1 MQTETSDPNNP
12 IYIPGQWPALEIP
25 WEYIKIE
32 YKEKVGDLTWYG
44 LGTENC
50 EEKHEIYTDM
60 IEKVEYI
67 YIVYYTNIKVDYQM
81 MDLPEVQVM
90 EEECV
95 QRMNDH

>member
-1 MQTETSDPNNP
+1 
-12 IYIPGQWPALEIP
+12 
-25 WEYIKIE
+25 
-32 YKEKVGDLTWYG
+32 
-44 LGTENC
+44 
-50 EEKHEIYTDM
+50 M